1 MIDTLEFEGVLRA
14 HGYRLFSGVPC
25 SLLQP
30 LINLASNSLNYVA
43 ATNEGEAVAIAAGA
57 QLGGMKSA
65 VLLQNSGLA
74 NALAPLTSLTNIC
87 EVPVT
92 GFVGFR
98 GEPGVADEIQHEFMG
113 RISAQL
119 LEISGVKVYRLAT
132 DLQQAAEQLA
142 EGQDYLARGISVFY
156 LVSKGSFSPLE
167 LTAKA
172 PVRFTPGSLTR
183 EQAKTQTPPKRYEAL
198 QIVSSHKRD
207 DTAVLA
213 TTGMCGRELFTI
225 EDSPHNLYMVGS
237 MGCVS
242 SIGLGIAIA
251 KPNKKV
257 IALDGDGALL
267 MRMGNLA
274 TNAYYRP
281 DNLLH
286 VLLDNETHDSTGGQA
301 TASGNMDWPAIA
313 SAAGYPA
320 VIHASSLPGFEAAIV
335 EWMRNPRLT
344 FLYLPVA
351 KGSISPLGRPTI
363 TPAQVARRL
372 EAFLK

>member
-1 MIDTLEFEGVLRA
+1 MIDTLEFQGVLKS

-30 LINLASNSLNYVA
+30 LINLAGNSLNYIA

-87 EVPVT
+87 ELPIT

-98 GEPGVADEIQHEFMG
+98 GEPGVADEVQHEFMG

-119 LEISGVKVYRLAT
+119 LEISGVHVCHLAT
-132 DLQQAAEQLA
+132 DLQRASEQLA
-142 EGQDYLARGISVFY
+142 EGQEYLARGISVFY
-156 LVSKGSFSPLE
+156 LVSKDSFSPLE
-167 LTAKA
+167 LKAKA
-172 PVRFTPGSLTR
+172 PIRFNPGTLTR
-183 EQAKTQTPPKRYEAL
+183 PQPEAVAPPSRYQAL
-198 QIVSSHKRD
+198 QVVSRHKQD

-225 EDSPHNLYMVGS
+225 EDSPNNLYMVGS

-257 IALDGDGALL
+257 IVLDGDGALL

-274 TNAYYRP
+274 TNAYCRP

-286 VLLDNETHDSTGGQA
+286 VLLDNESHDSTGGQA
-301 TASGNMDWPAIA
+301 TASSNMDWPAIA

-320 VIHASSLPGFEAAIV
+320 VVQANGLAGFEQAIV
-335 EWMRNPRLT
+335 EWMRNPKLT
-344 FLYLPVA
+344 FLYLSVA
-351 KGSISPLGRPTI
+351 KGSISPLGRPSI
-363 TPAQVARRL
+363 TPAQVALRL
-372 EAFLK
+372 KAFLQ

>member
-1 MIDTLEFEGVLRA
+1 MIDTLEFEGLLKA

-43 ATNEGEAVAIAAGA
+43 AANEGEAVAIAAGA

-98 GEPGVADEIQHEFMG
+98 GEPGVADEVQHEFMG

-132 DLQQAAEQLA
+132 DLPQAAEQLA

-167 LTAKA
+167 LKAKA
-172 PVRFTPGSLTR
+172 PARRMPGALTR
-183 EQAKTQTPPKRYEAL
+183 QQAEAATPPSRYQAL
-198 QIVSSHKRD
+198 QAVSRLKQD

-225 EDSPHNLYMVGS
+225 EDAPNNLYMVGS

-242 SIGLGIAIA
+242 SIALGIAIA
-251 KPNKKV
+251 KPDKKV

-274 TNAYYRP
+274 TNAYYKP

-286 VLLDNETHDSTGGQA
+286 VLLDNESHDSTGGQA

-320 VIHASSLPGFEAAIV
+320 VIQAGSLSGFEQAIA
-335 EWMRNPRLT
+335 EWMRSPKLT
-344 FLYLPVA
+344 FLHLSVA

-372 EAFLK
+372 EAFLQ

>member
-1 MIDTLEFEGVLRA
+1 
-14 HGYRLFSGVPC
+14 
-25 SLLQP
+25 
-30 LINLASNSLNYVA
+30 
-43 ATNEGEAVAIAAGA
+43 
-57 QLGGMKSA
+57 
-65 VLLQNSGLA
+65 
-74 NALAPLTSLTNIC
+74 
-87 EVPVT
+87 
-92 GFVGFR
+92 
-98 GEPGVADEIQHEFMG
+98 
-113 RISAQL
+113 L

-167 LTAKA
+167 LKAKA
-172 PVRFTPGSLTR
+172 PVRFTPGTLTR
-183 EQAKTQTPPKRYEAL
+183 EQAETETPPKRYDAL
-198 QIVSSHKRD
+198 QIVSNHKRD

-274 TNAYYRP
+274 TNAYCRP

-301 TASGNMDWPAIA
+301 TASSNMDWAAIA

-320 VIHASSLPGFEAAIV
+320 VIQASSLPGFEAAVV
-335 EWMRNPRLT
+335 EWIRNPRLT